1 MIFFNFLF
9 SFGSDFFCCGGKK
22 QKPISKCLFLCE
34 WDGRLL
40 NGEDALS
47 AFFPKPPA
55 ITWLCPR
62 LFFFYS
68 CCCWESRSSQA
79 CPRPAYQLAKKPFTC
94 KPGQHFIVFFLW
106 EIMRACINVWHSC
119 RVMSSLRSWLL
130 SSGTC
135 CNARDQPRHS
145 RSALPP
151 TGVVARVVYE
161 RARFRRRLDFWWE
174 NWIEHWWDLKR
185 FRFFFCGFCFE

>member
-1 MIFFNFLF
+1 MFVSLWVRRKTPEWGRCFVCFFSQTACHHLAV
-9 SFGSDFFCCGGKK
+9 S
-22 QKPISKCLFLCE
+22 
-34 WDGRLL
+34 
-40 NGEDALS
+40 
-47 AFFPKPPA
+47 PP
-55 ITWLCPR
+55 
-62 LFFFYS
+62 FFFYS